1 MSSHPTIRIYI
12 ISIITFIATS
22 CGINHSPNLSV
33 TEKSNQ
39 SKIYTL
45 TENGI
50 ILRAGPGEQYEKII
64 NEKASQIIKDTEY
77 AEVDKSVLVDIEEVN
92 QQWSKIRVVRPDW
105 LTDSHVG
112 WVQTKYLIDP
122 ANVPKPATIPRK
134 LNIFNNINV
143 MRQKLSG
150 NGIGNL
156 HNWIKDDLGSY
167 SSITDYYRFG
177 ESSIQNGMDNNLA
190 YYLESENENYV
201 EILSL
206 VLNINND
213 AQQKLA
219 IEKFSQ
225 IAEKTFFSLGIKTP
239 PGLRMAILKKK
250 EFSRKSDMFNTE
262 LILKKSKIDTWELT
276 ISAK

>member
-1 MSSHPTIRIYI
+1 MFRHFTMRIYL
-12 ISIITFIATS
+12 ISIIAFILMS
-22 CGINHSPNLSV
+22 CNTNYSPNLSV
-33 TEKSNQ
+33 TQKSNQ
-39 SKIYTL
+39 SKLYTL

-77 AEVDKSVLVDIEEVN
+77 AEVDKSVLVNVEEVN

-122 ANVPKPATIPRK
+122 ENVPKPATIPRK

-150 NGIGNL
+150 NDIGNL
-156 HNWIKDDLGSY
+156 HDWINDDLGYMSA
-167 SSITDYYRFG
+167 TDYYRFG
-177 ESSIQNGMDNNLA
+177 NSNIQNGMYNDLA

-201 EILSL
+201 ETLSL
-206 VLNINND
+206 VLNIFND
-213 AQQKLA
+213 AEEKLA
-219 IEKFSQ
+219 MEKFNQ
-225 IAEKTFFSLGIKTP
+225 IAEKTFFSLGIKAP
-239 PGLRMAILKKK
+239 PGLRMAILNKK
-250 EFSRKSDMFNTE
+250 EFSNKGNMFNTE

>member
-1 MSSHPTIRIYI
+1 MRIYL
-12 ISIITFIATS
+12 ISIIAFILMS
-22 CGINHSPNLSV
+22 CNTNYSPNLSV
-33 TEKSNQ
+33 TQKSNQ
-39 SKIYTL
+39 SKLYTL

-77 AEVDKSVLVDIEEVN
+77 AEVDKSVLVNVEEVN

-122 ANVPKPATIPRK
+122 ENVPKPATIPRK

-150 NGIGNL
+150 NDIGNL
-156 HNWIKDDLGSY
+156 HDWINDDLGYMSA
-167 SSITDYYRFG
+167 TDYYRFG
-177 ESSIQNGMDNNLA
+177 NSNIQNGMYNDLA

-201 EILSL
+201 ETLSL
-206 VLNINND
+206 VLNIFND
-213 AQQKLA
+213 AEEKLA
-219 IEKFSQ
+219 MEKFNQ
-225 IAEKTFFSLGIKTP
+225 IAEKTFFSLGIKAP
-239 PGLRMAILKKK
+239 PGLRMAILNKK
-250 EFSRKSDMFNTE
+250 EFSNKGNMFNTE

>member
-1 MSSHPTIRIYI
+1 
-12 ISIITFIATS
+12 
-22 CGINHSPNLSV
+22 
-33 TEKSNQ
+33 
-39 SKIYTL
+39 
-45 TENGI
+45 
-50 ILRAGPGEQYEKII
+50 
-64 NEKASQIIKDTEY
+64 
-77 AEVDKSVLVDIEEVN
+77 
-92 QQWSKIRVVRPDW
+92 
-105 LTDSHVG
+105 
-112 WVQTKYLIDP
+112 
-122 ANVPKPATIPRK
+122 
-134 LNIFNNINV
+134 

-150 NGIGNL
+150 NGIGNN
-156 HNWIKDDLGSY
+156 HDWIKDDLGSY

-201 EILSL
+201 ETLSL